1 MKHLTGTAAK
11 ERTESPAL
19 LQPLKEIGTE
29 DKTQYWEFD
38 DISRALREARRLGI
52 DPATFFHRMT
62 EEGRLAK
69 AG

>member
-1 MKHLTGTAAK
+1 MRNLTDTTWK
-11 ERTESPAL
+11 ERPESPAL

-52 DPATFFHRMT
+52 DPATFFHRMA
-62 EEGRLAK
+62 EEGTLAK